1 MDSDVINLNRT
12 AEQNF
17 TVSLGDAAL
26 TFGKLGVNR
35 ITHPVTL
42 KNRSGTSNITT
53 DWISPYI
60 AGLMVDGA
68 QSGNAKAVSGN
79 HGTDGGGGHA
89 TANNKSTTITVDGKL
104 IGNSFNDTANK
115 VEVTVV
121 NEVTTVENID
131 LNSGE
136 RAGVDFEETIQYV
149 FERNHMRI
157 YKLELNALV
166 PMYIAWY
173 MGPQMTSLYNDSIYF
188 TYDTEKP
195 EVYSDTTV
203 RRNSGAKINSPD
215 MTRASMINGS
225 GELVHV
231 YVDKDYGIGYGNIAD
246 NDVIA
251 YKNTGTG
258 KFYYHLVKT
267 GSALQ
272 FNQGDKKAYRGG
284 YIFSENY
291 GKDAYVTKFIEDGVQ
306 KAFVDFRKTATE
318 QIEYTSIEDSMN
330 VTGNGTSLT
339 ASTNNAYAKVVI

>member
-1 MDSDVINLNRT
+1 MTD
-12 AEQNF
+12 
-17 TVSLGDAAL
+17 
-26 TFGKLGVNR
+26 GV
-35 ITHPVTL
+35 
-42 KNRSGTSNITT
+42 
-53 DWISPYI
+53 
-60 AGLMVDGA
+60 

-89 TANNKSTTITVDGKL
+89 TANNKSTTIKVDGKT
-104 IGNSFNDTANK
+104 IGNSFNGTANK
-115 VEVTVV
+115 VEVMVV

-131 LNSGE
+131 LDSGD
-136 RAGVDFEETIQYV
+136 RASVDFEETLVYV

-157 YKLELNALV
+157 EKLELNAFV
-166 PMYIAWY
+166 PIYVAWY

-267 GSALQ
+267 GSALE
-272 FNQGDKKAYRGG
+272 FNQGDKNSYSGG
-284 YIFSENY
+284 YILSENY
-291 GKDAYVTKFIEDGVQ
+291 GKNAYVTKFIENGVW
-306 KAFVDFRKTATE
+306 KAFVDFRSVATE
-318 QIEYTSIEDSMN
+318 QIEYTSIEESVN
-330 VTGNGTSLT
+330 VTGDGTSLT
-339 ASTNNAYAKVVI
+339 ASTDNAYAKVVI

>member
-26 TFGKLGVNR
+26 TFGKLGINQ

-42 KNRSGTSNITT
+42 RNRSGTSNITT

-79 HGTDGGGGHA
+79 HGTSGGGGHA
-89 TANNKSTTITVDGKL
+89 TANNKSTTIKVDGKA
-104 IGNSFNDTANK
+104 IGNNFNGTANK
-115 VEVTVV
+115 VEVTIV

-136 RAGVDFEETIQYV
+136 RASVDFEETLIYV

-166 PMYIAWY
+166 PMYINWY

-188 TYDTEKP
+188 TYDEEKTG
-195 EVYSDTTV
+195 VYSDTTV
-203 RRNSGAKINSPD
+203 RRNSGTKGNSPE
-215 MTRASMINGS
+215 MTRVSMINGS
-225 GELVHV
+225 SDLVHV
-231 YVDKDYGIGYGNIAD
+231 YVDKDYGVGYGNITD

-258 KFYYHLVKT
+258 KFYYHLVKS
-267 GSALQ
+267 GNALE
-272 FNQGDKKAYRGG
+272 FNQGDKKSYRGG
-284 YIFSENY
+284 YIFSKNY
-291 GKDAYVTKFIEDGVQ
+291 GKNAYVTKFIEDGVQ
-306 KAFVDFRKTATE
+306 KAFVDFRQTATE
-318 QIEYTSIEDSMN
+318 QIEYTSIEESVN